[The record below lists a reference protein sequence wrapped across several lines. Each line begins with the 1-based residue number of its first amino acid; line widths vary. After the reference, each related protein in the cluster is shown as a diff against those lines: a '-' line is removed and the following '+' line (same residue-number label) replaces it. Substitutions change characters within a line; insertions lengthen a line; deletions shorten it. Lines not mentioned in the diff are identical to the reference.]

1 MEMNL
6 TVVNHEGTLV
16 ADSRDVAKLIGKR
29 HDNLVR
35 DINGYIQIM
44 EKEAETLMESESS
57 KLRNRAETLTEA
69 ESAKLRSR
77 KIDPSDFFIPSTYR
91 IEGNFKEYP
100 CYLLTKQG
108 CEMVAN
114 KLTGEKGILF
124 TAAYVQQFNTMEKFI
139 KGEKLEAD
147 EKLVIQRMK
156 AEAALKNANARQAAL
171 WAKFADM
178 LEEKPHKHL
187 CAAYG
192 TQVLTGGEMVL
203 PMPEMEKTYSA
214 EEVGAMFGISGQRVG
229 RLANLHG
236 LKTVEYG
243 YLALDKSRYSSKE
256 VETWRYNQAG
266 IDKIREILGEEDRIP
281 KVR

>member
-16 ADSRDVAKLIGKR
+16 ADSRDVAEMIGKN
-29 HDNLVR
+29 HKELLR
-35 DINGYIQIM
+35 DIKNYIQIM
-44 EKEAETLMESESS
+44 GKES
-57 KLRNRAETLTEA
+57 ETLTEA

-178 LEEKPHKHL
+178 LEEKPHKQL

-236 LKTVEYG
+236 LKTGEYG
-243 YLALDKSRYSSKE
+243 YLALDKSRYSNKE

>member
-16 ADSRDVAKLIGKR
+16 ADSREVAKMIGKEHR
-29 HDNLVR
+29 NLIR
-35 DINGYIQIM
+35 DIRGYV
-44 EKEAETLMESESS
+44 ETLEKSNE
-57 KLRNRAETLTEA
+57 LNFERVNETFATQQNA
-69 ESAKLRSR
+69 NLRSA
-77 KIDPSDFFIPSTYR
+77 DFFIQSTYIDPKGETR
-91 IEGNFKEYP
+91 P

-178 LEEKPHKHL
+178 LEEKPHKQL

-236 LKTVEYG
+236 LKTGEYG
-243 YLALDKSRYSSKE
+243 YLALDKSRYSNKE